1 MSNAWVLSMDGQIMA
16 LYQSYE
22 LANKDKDILKNI
34 HPNSSFD
41 IENWC
46 VNNNLVF
53 SPAWDKESNTI
64 KF

>member
-16 LYQSYE
+16 LYQSHE
-22 LANKDKDILKNI
+22 LAIKDKEVLKKI
-34 HPNSSFD
+34 HPDSSFD
-41 IENWC
+41 VENWC

-53 SPAWDKESNTI
+53 SPAWDSESNTI